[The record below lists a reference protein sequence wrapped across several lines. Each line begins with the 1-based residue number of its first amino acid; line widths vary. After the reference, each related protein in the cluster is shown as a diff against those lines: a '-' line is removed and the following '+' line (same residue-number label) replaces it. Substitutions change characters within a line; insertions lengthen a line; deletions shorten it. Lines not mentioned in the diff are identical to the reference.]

1 MKKNNSSN
9 PGPKDMSISNGKR
22 IVFSVVLIAIPILI
36 IVMLEFGLRI
46 FNYGNDISLVVKSE
60 NYPGYMEVN
69 RDINLRYFTK
79 FNNTSP
85 TDDIFLAEKPDS
97 CYRIFVFGGS
107 TTRGFPYQAGTA
119 FPRILYYRLQDAF
132 PHKRIE
138 VINLSA
144 SAINS
149 FSYIDMIDEVL
160 DSKPDAILVY
170 GGHNEYYGALGVG
183 SVENGGN
190 ARWIKKLRLKFCKL
204 RTFQLVQNFIIRA
217 TSVFSGASEK
227 ADATLMERIVKN
239 KDIPINSDQFNEGVV
254 QFDKNMTE
262 LVAKA
267 KRKNIPVILSE
278 LVSNLKDQA
287 PLYSN
292 SDDKNSQATEVYNK
306 AKSSEEQG
314 NFTEAK
320 NLYYQAKD
328 VDVVRFRAPEALN
341 DVIHKISQKYQLPVV
356 PMKRYFEN
364 ASEDGLIGDKLMI
377 DHLHPTIDGYFV
389 MADAFFN
396 TMKEQKFITA
406 TWDQSKIKQ
415 SSYYRN
421 NWGFTELDSI
431 IGGLNIQS
439 LKAGWPFRPVT
450 ELNTF
455 LESYRYTSYVDSMAF
470 SYLTKK
476 ERHIED
482 EHIKLAQHYA
492 EQGFNNKAFDEYYSL
507 IKLHPYIGD
516 LYYDAIR
523 YLIPQE
529 RYSEAL
535 DLLLSAPNIEY
546 DYYYYYMSGTLRL
559 KLNQVSQAISDLE
572 YSYKN
577 IAKDDNPAKILA
589 PLFWAYREAGETKK
603 MQETLEKIRK
613 YIPNFGEGK
622 QISGEKKIVKTITYD
637 EIFENARR
645 LMQNGDYSKAEKL
658 LSTANEVKETAT
670 ADKLIGIVYISK
682 KQYDKAFDFCLRS
695 YQLDPKDS
703 ENLINLFNLYLMKSN
718 IGEAERILYELRQ
731 LNVDTEKINQLE
743 KLLSKK
749 RESTK

>member
-1 MKKNNSSN
+1 MKNNNISN
-9 PGPKDMSISNGKR
+9 PGPRDMSISSWKR
-22 IVFSVVLIAIPILI
+22 IVFTSVLIAIPILI
-36 IVMLEFGLRI
+36 LLMLEFGLRI
-46 FNYGNDISLVVKSE
+46 FKYGNDLSLFVKSE
-60 NYPGYMEVN
+60 NYPGYMEIN
-69 RDINLRYFTK
+69 RDVNLRYFTK

-160 DSKPDAILVY
+160 KSKPDAILVY

-183 SVENGGN
+183 AVEDGGN
-190 ARWIKKLRLKFCKL
+190 ARWIKKLRLKFCKF
-204 RTFQLVQNFIIRA
+204 RTFQLVQNFIIRT
-217 TSVFSGASEK
+217 TSIFSGSNEK
-227 ADATLMERIVKN
+227 ADATLMERIVKD
-239 KDIPINSDQFNEGVV
+239 KDIPVNSDQFKEGVV

-267 KRKNIPVILSE
+267 KRKNIPVIISE
-278 LVSNLKDQA
+278 LVSNLKDQS

-292 SDDKNSQATEVYNK
+292 SSDNNSQATEVYNK
-306 AKSSEEQG
+306 AKISEEQG
-314 NFTEAK
+314 NFSEAK
-320 NLYYQAKD
+320 SLYYQAKD
-328 VDVVRFRAPEALN
+328 LDVVRFRAPETFN
-341 DVIHKISQKYQLPVV
+341 DVIHKICQKYQLPIV
-356 PMKRYFEN
+356 PMKRYFED
-364 ASEDGLIGDKLMI
+364 ASENGLIGDKLMI
-377 DHLHPTIDGYFV
+377 DHLHPTVEGYFV

-396 TMKEQKFITA
+396 TMKEQKFIA
-406 TWDQSKIKQ
+406 STWDQSKIKQ

-421 NWGFTELDSI
+421 NWGFTELDSL

-455 LESYRYTSYVDSMAF
+455 LTSYRYTSYVDSMAF

-492 EQGFNNKAFDEYYSL
+492 EQGFNDKAFDEYYSL

-516 LYYDAIR
+516 LYFDAIS
-523 YLIPQE
+523 YLIPLE
-529 RYSEAL
+529 KYSEAL

-546 DYYYYYMSGTLRL
+546 DYYYYYMTGTLRL
-559 KLNQVSQAISDLE
+559 KLNQVTQAINDLE
-572 YSYKN
+572 HSYK
-577 IAKDDNPAKILA
+577 IITKEGKPAKILV
-589 PLFWAYREAGETKK
+589 PLFVAYRSIGDSDK
-603 MQETLEKIRK
+603 MTETLEKIRK
-613 YIPNFGEGK
+613 YIPDFGEGM
-622 QISGEKKIVKTITYD
+622 QQDNVVKKISYD
-637 EIFENARR
+637 EIFENARL
-645 LMQNGDYSKAEKL
+645 LMKNGDFSKAEKL
-658 LSTANEVKETAT
+658 LLTTNQVKETAI
-670 ADKLIGIVYISK
+670 ADKLIGIVYILQ
-682 KQYDKAFDFCLRS
+682 KQYDKAFDFCFRS
-695 YQLDPKDS
+695 YQLDPRDS
-703 ENLINLFNLYLMKSN
+703 ENLNNLFNLYLMKNNFS
-718 IGEAERILYELRQ
+718 EAERILYELRQ
-731 LNVDTEKINQLE
+731 LNVDPKKVIQLE

-749 RESTK
+749 RESAK